1 MICFKPAIVAILLFS
16 AFAAQVTSADVSAD
30 QLLAQ
35 GRVDDVIA
43 SLKSRVSTD
52 EAGTHSYNLL
62 CRAYYS
68 LGDWDPAI
76 AACQK
81 AVTLTPSNSEYHLW
95 LGRVYG
101 SKASQSGFLSA
112 AGLAKKA
119 RNEFEAAVRVDPN
132 NVDARADLA
141 DFYINAP
148 GVLGGGKDKAEAQAR
163 ELASLDPAQADLV
176 RAKIAEKKNDP
187 VAAEREYRAAIQA
200 SSGNAGPWLSL
211 AQFYA
216 RTKQFDEMQDA
227 IEHATSARNSPHVL
241 MPAAEV
247 LVRNKGD
254 LTEAVQLLQRYL
266 DEGTV
271 EAYPAFRAHY
281 LLGTLLEKQ
290 GDTKSA
296 VQQYRAALALAQN
309 FSPAEHALKRLDRH
323 GREDQ
328 SAPSPAE

>member
-1 MICFKPAIVAILLFS
+1 MFCFKRAIVAVLLLS
-16 AFAAQVTSADVSAD
+16 ACAACAASADVSAD
-30 QLLAQ
+30 QLLAE

-43 SLKSRVSTD
+43 SLKNRVNSDVTD
-52 EAGTHSYNLL
+52 AHSYNLL

-76 AACQK
+76 SDCQK
-81 AVTLTPSNSEYHLW
+81 AVTLTPSSSQYHLW

-101 SKASQSGFLSA
+101 RKASQSGFLSA

-119 RNEFEAAVRVDPN
+119 RDEFETAVRVDPN

-163 ELASLDPAQADLV
+163 EMASLDPSQADLV
-176 RAKIAEKKNDP
+176 RAKIAEKKNDAS
-187 VAAEREYRAAIQA
+187 AAELEYHAAIQA
-200 SSGNAGPWLSL
+200 SDGNAGPWLSL

-216 RTKQFDEMQDA
+216 RMKRFDQMQDA
-227 IEHATSARNSPHVL
+227 IQHAASARNGGFAL

-247 LVRNKGD
+247 LVRTKSD
-254 LTEAVQLLQRYL
+254 LTEAVQLLERYL
-266 DEGTV
+266 DGGTV

-290 GDTKSA
+290 GDTQSA
-296 VQQYRAALALAQN
+296 EQQYRAALALAQN
-309 FSPAEHALKRLDRH
+309 FSPAEHALKRLDP
-323 GREDQ
+323 Q
-328 SAPSPAE
+328 T

>member
-1 MICFKPAIVAILLFS
+1 MFCFNRAIVAILLLS
-16 AFAAQVTSADVSAD
+16 ACAACAASADVSAD
-30 QLLAQ
+30 QLLAE

-43 SLKSRVSTD
+43 SLQSRVSSD
-52 EAGTHSYNLL
+52 EAGADSYNLL

-76 AACQK
+76 ASCQK

-101 SKASQSGFLSA
+101 RKASESSFLSA

-119 RNEFEAAVRVDPN
+119 RNEFETAVRVNPN

-141 DFYINAP
+141 DFYMNAP
-148 GVLGGGKDKAEAQAR
+148 GVLGGGKDKAEAQAG
-163 ELASLDPAQADLV
+163 EMAPLDPAQADLV
-176 RAKIAEKKNDP
+176 RAKIAEKKNDAS
-187 VAAEREYRAAIQA
+187 AAEMEYRAAIQA

-216 RTKQFDEMQDA
+216 RCKQFDQMEDA
-227 IEHATSARNSPHVL
+227 IQHAVSARNNQLAL

-247 LVRNKGD
+247 LVRTKGD

-266 DEGTV
+266 DGGTV

-281 LLGTLLEKQ
+281 LLGTILEKQ
-290 GDTKSA
+290 GDTQSA
-296 VQQYRAALALAQN
+296 EQQYRAALALAQS
-309 FSPAEHALKRLDRH
+309 FSPAEHALKRLDR
-323 GREDQ
+323 Q
-328 SAPSPAE
+328 T